1 MFIEANQ
8 VVRHTE
14 NKRVCESVRD
24 SECARLTGVKEYVF
38 IALVLW
44 AGTDKELRAHSFDFF
59 HFTLAVVVIIQ
70 NHSVQLVSR
79 VVADGVKGDVGIRL
93 PPYEARKKKNKQTM
107 KRHHAL
113 VQIRVDLLFLWL

>member
-8 VVRHTE
+8 IVRHTE
-14 NKRVCESVRD
+14 NKRACENVCD
-24 SECARLTGVKEYVF
+24 SGCARLTGVKEYVF

-44 AGTDKELRAHSFDFF
+44 AGADKELRAHSLDFF

-70 NHSVQLVSR
+70 NHSVQLVSG

-93 PPYEARKKKNKQTM
+93 PPYGATKKKNPKQTM
-107 KRHHAL
+107 TCHRAL
-113 VQIRVDLLFLWL
+113 VQIKVDL